1 MSEIRYPFKL
11 SILLPEEGGGYLI
24 EFPDLPGCISDGETV
39 DEAIANG
46 KDALFCWI
54 ENSETV
60 RRRNPATQIM
70 TQKTGFIYHIDY
82 LNHDTGPG
90 HPERPDRL
98 RASLAALQQS
108 EVWTQ
113 LHHIEPT
120 PATIEQIAYAHKPGY
135 SEYIQQSCEAEI
147 PLTYDTPVVQES
159 FDIALLS
166 TGGVLRAAEAVATGK
181 VQNAFAL
188 VRPPGHHATPGQS
201 MGFCLFNNIAVTARY
216 LQREHGVGKVAIVD
230 WDVHH
235 GNGTQDI
242 FYEDSSV
249 LFFSIHQSPLYP
261 GTGSRYEQGS
271 GDAHGTTLNVPMPAG
286 SGDDE
291 YIGVFTNTLI
301 PALRE
306 FSPEF
311 LLISAG
317 FDAHY
322 LDPLAGLEITAA
334 GFSALTDM
342 LLEVAEGRVVSALE
356 GGYSLKGVS
365 ESVVA
370 HVKRLVTF

>member
-1 MSEIRYPFKL
+1 MP
-11 SILLPEEGGGYLI
+11 
-24 EFPDLPGCISDGETV
+24 
-39 DEAIANG
+39 
-46 KDALFCWI
+46 
-54 ENSETV
+54 
-60 RRRNPATQIM
+60 
-70 TQKTGFIYHIDY
+70 QKTAFVYHPDY
-82 LNHDTGPG
+82 LNHDTGPK

-98 RASLAALQQS
+98 RACLAALQQS
-108 EVWTQ
+108 DVWEE
-113 LHHIEPT
+113 LHHIDPT
-120 PATIEQIAYAHKPGY
+120 PATVEQIAYAHKPGY
-135 SEYIQQSCEAEI
+135 SEHIRQSCEAEI
-147 PLTYDTPVVQES
+147 PLTYDTTVCHES

-166 TGGVLRAAEAVATGK
+166 TGGVLCAAEAVATK
-181 VQNAFAL
+181 QVKNAFAL

-242 FYEDSSV
+242 FYEDASV
-249 LFFSIHQSPLYP
+249 FFFSIHQSPLYP

-271 GDAHGTTLNVPMPAG
+271 GKARGTTLNVPMPPG
-286 SGDDE
+286 SDDSE
-291 YIGVFTNTLI
+291 YIAVFEDVLI
-301 PALRE
+301 PALHG

-311 LLISAG
+311 ILISAG

-322 LDPLAGLEITAA
+322 LDPLAHIDITAE
-334 GFSALTDM
+334 GFAKLTD
-342 LLEVAEGRVVSALE
+342 LVLGVAEEIASGNVVSALE

-370 HVKRLVTF
+370 HVERLVG